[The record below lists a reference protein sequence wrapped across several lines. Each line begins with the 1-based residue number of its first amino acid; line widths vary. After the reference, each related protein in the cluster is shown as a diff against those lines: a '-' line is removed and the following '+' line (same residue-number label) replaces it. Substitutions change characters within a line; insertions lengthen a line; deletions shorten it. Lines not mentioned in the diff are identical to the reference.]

1 MVDGFEQF
9 RITAFF
15 CSHLNNF
22 NIRFSTYSHRLH
34 NVMVL
39 QYIFVI
45 TINS

>member
-15 CSHLNNF
+15 LLSNNF
-22 NIRFSTYSHRLH
+22 NIGFSTYSHRLH

-39 QYIFVI
+39 KYIFVV